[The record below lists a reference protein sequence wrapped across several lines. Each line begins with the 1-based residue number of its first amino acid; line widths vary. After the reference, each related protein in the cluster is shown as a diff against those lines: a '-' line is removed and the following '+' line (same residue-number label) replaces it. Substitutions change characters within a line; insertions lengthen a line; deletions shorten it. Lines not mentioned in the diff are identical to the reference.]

1 MFERRFRRRR
11 SLRSLLLFSLGLFS
25 LFACSSWYT
34 LLCCR
39 TSLYAKYIT
48 NTYLGAPPREDGDPQ
63 DSQTQISG
71 MRFNP
76 SRNGHPQIK
85 QEQFSAKRLK
95 KNLEISSRTFLN
107 VSGRFEQT
115 IKSKQ
120 TILNSILPTTL
131 NSNRDITEANRN
143 EISYES
149 GQLQLT
155 TTSPISS
162 PQSLPPPLQV
172 DQYVVRAWLPRGIKE
187 RAESG
192 SYEVLQGVTEVGT
205 SGMDSYPVTFTP
217 TTAKYEMAKYPRKRS
232 VMISPPVKRLPQA
245 LIIGVKKCG
254 TRALLEFLR
263 VHPDVRA
270 SGPETHF
277 FDRHYQRGLEWY
289 R

>member
-1 MFERRFRRRR
+1 MLERRFRRRR
-11 SLRSLLLFSLGLFS
+11 SLRSLLLFSICLFS

-48 NTYLGAPPREDGDPQ
+48 NNYLGVPSKEDGNSQDPQ
-63 DSQTQISG
+63 IQISG
-71 MRFNP
+71 IYSNP
-76 SRNGHPQIK
+76 FRNGHPQTN
-85 QEQFSAKRLK
+85 QGQLAVQRPK
-95 KNLEISSRTFLN
+95 KNLQISSNAFPN
-107 VSGRFEQT
+107 ASGKFIPT

-120 TILNSILPTTL
+120 TMLNSILPTTL
-131 NSNRDITEANRN
+131 IQNRDITQADGNKV
-143 EISYES
+143 SYEND
-149 GQLQLT
+149 QPQLT

-187 RAESG
+187 RAESS
-192 SYEVLQGVTEVGT
+192 SYEVLQGVTEVGM

-217 TTAKYEMAKYPRKRS
+217 TTTRYEVVKYPRRRS